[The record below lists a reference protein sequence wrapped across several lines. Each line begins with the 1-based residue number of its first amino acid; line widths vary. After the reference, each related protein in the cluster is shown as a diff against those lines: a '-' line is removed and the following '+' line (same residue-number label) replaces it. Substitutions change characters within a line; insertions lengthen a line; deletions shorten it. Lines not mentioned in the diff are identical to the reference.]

1 MNRQRP
7 IQVNDLVEVIDSGP
21 SMNGMRD
28 RVRRISE
35 PYIVLANGY
44 NFRRDRLLIIE
55 EAEKPKQEGFDL

>member
-1 MNRQRP
+1 MSRQRP

-55 EAEKPKQEGFDL
+55 EA